1 MRNECNIIKDI
12 LPLYIEGMV
21 SDDTVSFVEEH
32 IKECTDCRAELEA
45 MKRPTNLEKMISVE
59 ANNDVENFHNFKRV
73 WKKKNRIL
81 VGKISAITII
91 CILFVG
97 IIVFSLLIADIR
109 KSYKLPFEREEL
121 DSISMLYVSSSVVTD
136 TYTFDNKE
144 ECALILDFF
153 DSLEI
158 TSKTYEDSTD
168 DVSASAIT
176 FHLSDGTEE
185 KVTIIN
191 DGGKYTILYGEDESV
206 VMSSNLKLDKR
217 MKLNDTFFEKIS
229 VQILVDG
236 TIYYWDRLEAP
247 SKDYSEYG
255 EILETVNGIPTKD
268 CQMMARYE
276 ATGTIYTCET
286 KPDAVYVEM
295 SIDGTTKCYVRFV
308 SSEIL
313 AAGYSIFWNGTHYDG
328 ETFYDVKS
336 KVRELPNTC
345 EYIGNLHYIGD
356 DVIPENDLETNCPG
370 DSYGYN
376 LEGREVYFDSNDP
389 DYIYVYQKRYWA
401 EGEYDTYIKLPAL
414 Q

>member
-144 ECALILDFF
+144 ECALIMDFF

-206 VMSSNLKLDKR
+206 VMSSNLKPDER
-217 MKLNDTFFEKIS
+217 SKLSDLFFEKTS

-247 SKDYSEYG
+247 SKDYTEYG
-255 EILETVNGIPTKD
+255 EILETVNGTPRKD

-276 ATGTIYTCET
+276 ATGTIYTSEQT
-286 KPDAVYVEM
+286 PEVIYVDL
-295 SIDGTTKCYVRFV
+295 SIDGATKCYVRFV
-308 SSEIL
+308 S
-313 AAGYSIFWNGTHYDG
+313 G
-328 ETFYDVKS
+328 
-336 KVRELPNTC
+336 
-345 EYIGNLHYIGD
+345 
-356 DVIPENDLETNCPG
+356 
-370 DSYGYN
+370 
-376 LEGREVYFDSNDP
+376 
-389 DYIYVYQKRYWA
+389 
-401 EGEYDTYIKLPAL
+401 
-414 Q
+414 